1 MLRMLI
7 VIKVEWVLIE
17 SVYLGREVC
26 SYVSIVSAAIIPDSV
41 YRDEPSSDG
50 DCAAV

>member
-7 VIKVEWVLIE
+7 VITVEWVLIE

-26 SYVSIVSAAIIPDSV
+26 SYIVSAAIIPDSV

-50 DCAAV
+50 DYAAV